1 MSLQKQQ
8 QKKDLG
14 LNKKGKF
21 TGIIFMLHCMLG
33 VLYYAG
39 TFDCHHCWDSY
50 NDFDVSDLNYG

>member
-39 TFDCHHCWDSY
+39 TFDCHHC
-50 NDFDVSDLNYG
+50 